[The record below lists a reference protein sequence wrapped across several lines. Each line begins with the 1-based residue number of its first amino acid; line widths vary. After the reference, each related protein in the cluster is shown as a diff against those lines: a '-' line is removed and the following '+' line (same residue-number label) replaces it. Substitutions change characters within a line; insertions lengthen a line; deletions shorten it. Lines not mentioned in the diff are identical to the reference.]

1 MSDSGD
7 QKAKCPEC
15 GREIGR
21 GLGGHKGSKRCRAY
35 QELDKVQERGL
46 TKLPNEARRGSELRE
61 RIKKYGRIENYK
73 TNYVSGSR
81 NQRSKL
87 KTEPYTTPDTLR
99 EAQRE
104 YLPNPRG
111 RSRVDRAEIVELVE
125 HGQRAYVVVARETT
139 RPASNAASELQD
151 RFDEY
156 QQVRE
161 LLAVT
166 LQQPD
171 EVERRRVLY
180 VPKNERAGMLRAY
193 NGDGELVG
201 VVRPE
206 MTRTVTSQTARGSLE
221 MNDGEQTRYFI
232 RNSPVPI
239 DLSAA
244 HAVKPTYNREVVTR
258 DDIDDV
264 RKIEE
269 LDGDAVALATG
280 DIVPMDDLDDDRVI
294 GLSDLAESY
303 DPRAAKRRPEAVTGV
318 YFEPESYRE
327 ETKLV
332 LESGVLTG
340 ESSFRP
346 RDSIGR
352 VGSRP

>member
-1 MSDSGD
+1 MNDSGD

-15 GREIGR
+15 GRKIGR

-35 QELDKVQERGL
+35 QEMNKVQERGL
-46 TKLPNEARRGSELRE
+46 TELPNEARKSSELRE
-61 RIKKYGRIENYK
+61 RIKQYGRIERYK

-87 KTEPYTTPDTLR
+87 KKKAYTTPDALR
-99 EAQRE
+99 EARRE

-111 RSRVDRAEIVELVE
+111 RSRVDRAEIVEHVE

-139 RPASNAASELQD
+139 RPASNAASEFQD

-156 QQVRE
+156 RQVRE

-171 EVERRRVLY
+171 EVEGRRVLY

-201 VVRPE
+201 VVRPG
-206 MTRTVTSQTARGSLE
+206 MTRTVMSQTSHGSLE
-221 MNDGEQTRYFI
+221 MSDGERTRYFI
-232 RNSPVPI
+232 RDSPVPI

-264 RKIEE
+264 KMAEE
-269 LDGDAVALATG
+269 LNGDAVALATG
-280 DIVPMDDLDDDRVI
+280 DIVPMDDLDDDRGI
-294 GLSDLAESY
+294 EPSDLAESY

-318 YFEPESYRE
+318 YLESESYQE

-332 LESGVLTG
+332 LESGILTG

-352 VGSRP
+352 VGSHP